1 MKSVDLTKPAES
13 TSTLTKAVKSVDQT
27 KLAESTSDLTKAVKS
42 GWRQGLF
49 CFDDCPILSTP
60 YCLLMYTLLFANVH
74 LIVCE
79 QLRFVLFR
87 RLHNL
92 IYTLLF
98 ANVHLIVCE
107 QLRFVCGCRKT
118 KQLFVP

>member
-1 MKSVDLTKPAES
+1 MCE
-13 TSTLTKAVKSVDQT
+13 VDQVAVFEGDDLDVLPANPNPT
-27 KLAESTSDLTKAVKS
+27 TVGGKRKVDNGEGERKRKRRRRCNSDNFLDNEAV
-42 GWRQGLF
+42 
-49 CFDDCPILSTP
+49 
-60 YCLLMYTLLFANVH
+60 
-74 LIVCE
+74 
-79 QLRFVLFR
+79 R
-87 RLHNL
+87 RSHNL